1 MAAEANDAVPLL
13 AEKLGPE
20 GVPCRLR
27 RRVVN
32 LPVELDRELEL
43 RAEKIRDV
51 RADGGLAPELGPET
65 SDPAEA
71 PTALPRPR
79 SIAPAA
85 RGPGS
90 ASRSRGARPN
100 CSAGWRPEAKKGGAA
115 RAEPSP
121 PRSPSPNP
129 REAHPP
135 GEGEGAE
142 KPNRHERGKGWWRPS
157 PGGRASWGL
166 GEGMGVRAHGGA
178 EGR

>member
-51 RADGGLAPELGPET
+51 RADGGLAPEL
-65 SDPAEA
+65 EA
-71 PTALPRPR
+71 PKLPIPQKLPQRCLGLGR
-79 SIAPAA
+79 SLPQLAGQA
-85 RGPGS
+85 RHHVPG
-90 ASRSRGARPN
+90 AHDRTVAQ
-100 CSAGWRPEAKKGGAA
+100 AGGRRRKGGAA

-121 PRSPSPNP
+121 PRSPSPSP
-129 REAHPP
+129 RETHPP

-142 KPNRHERGKGWWRPS
+142 KPNRHERGRVVAPLSRWVGFL
-157 PGGRASWGL
+157 GAGR
-166 GEGMGVRAHGGA
+166 
-178 EGR
+178 